1 MIGIPTLVNP
11 YGASG
16 ASMAAAPDAFLG
28 SSGGLVASSGAAPVS
43 APEPR
48 GFQNAPLK
56 WLFGFLLL
64 WLGWKFLGEHRS
76 TEINPANLQLGIY
89 DTVGVGLSWVGF
101 WTMTKLLSNQ
111 FFPSSDL
118 NTFVNWL

>member
-1 MIGIPTLVNP
+1 MIGLPTLVNP
-11 YGASG
+11 YGVSG
-16 ASMAAAPDAFLG
+16 ASMAAAPDAYL
-28 SSGGLVASSGAAPVS
+28 SSNGALAMNGTAAVS
-43 APEPR
+43 APAPR

-56 WLFGFLLL
+56 WLFGFLIL

-101 WTMTKLLSNQ
+101 WAMTKLISNQ

>member
-11 YGASG
+11 YGVSG
-16 ASMAAAPDAFLG
+16 ASMAAAPDAYLG
-28 SSGGLVASSGAAPVS
+28 GGAMVASNGNAIAAP
-43 APEPR
+43 APR
-48 GFQNAPLK
+48 GFQGAPLK
-56 WLFGFLLL
+56 WLFGFLIL
-64 WLGWKFLGEHRS
+64 WLGWKFLGEHKS

-101 WTMTKLLSNQ
+101 WTMTKLISNQ